1 MTEGP
6 GNQAPNEAG
15 TGTPGTPRLNV
26 LVTGGSGA
34 SGVAVARA
42 LHAAGHRVFTVGSDQ
57 ARIDAAAEKAGDG
70 VTGLVCDLSRLED
83 VRQLGKDVSAAAGT
97 IDAVIHLVGGW
108 RGATGIADQ
117 TDEDWDFLERGAITT
132 LRNVSRIFYD
142 HIAASPYGRFAMVSS
157 TAVAKPAAATASY
170 VAAKAAAEAWTMA
183 MADGFRRANAAAG
196 DDTAA
201 NNTAANDTAANGT
214 ARNTGRGEAA
224 AVVLVVKALVDD
236 EMRRNHPERKFP
248 GATDVEDL
256 AGAVVGLF
264 DTPASG
270 LNGSRLVLAP
280 EESVPCLQG
289 ARLYLD

>member
-1 MTEGP
+1 MTEVWRNP
-6 GNQAPNEAG
+6 APDTAEAG
-15 TGTPGTPRLNV
+15 TGTPATQAPTLSV
-26 LVTGGSGA
+26 LVTGGSAA

-42 LHAAGHRVFTVGSDQ
+42 LHAAGHQVFTVGSDQ
-57 ARIDAAAEKAGDG
+57 ARIETAAEKAGEG

-83 VRQLGKDVSAAAGT
+83 VRRLGKDVSAAAGT

-132 LRNVSRIFYD
+132 LRNVSRIFFD
-142 HIAASPYGRFAMVSS
+142 DIAASRYGRFAMVSS

-183 MADGFRRANAAAG
+183 MADGFRRANAAAAKA
-196 DDTAA
+196 TS
-201 NNTAANDTAANGT
+201 ANDTAG
-214 ARNTGRGEAA
+214 NTDAGDAA

-256 AGAVVGLF
+256 ARAVVGLF

-280 EESVPCLQG
+280 
-289 ARLYLD
+289 